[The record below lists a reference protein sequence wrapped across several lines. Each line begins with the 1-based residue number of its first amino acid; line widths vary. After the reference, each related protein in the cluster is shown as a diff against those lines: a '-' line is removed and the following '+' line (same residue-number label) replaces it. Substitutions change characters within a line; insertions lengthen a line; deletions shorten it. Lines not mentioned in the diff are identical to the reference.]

1 MNKNM
6 TKNNS
11 LNNKKSGFTLLET
24 MVAIML
30 FILAISALLALVSDS
45 VTSATYNKNEIVATY
60 LAQEGID
67 YVRNI
72 RDEMVHVNP
81 SSTPWADFVT
91 SVTSS
96 IPPSSDCD
104 GVNGCYLDYLKAP
117 SLGSSF
123 TPTDYIV
130 PIYNGSQTKP
140 FTRKITVQSLT
151 DVILV
156 KVEITWLNGNT
167 TRTKVLTTSLYN
179 WAL

>member
-1 MNKNM
+1 MNKYM
-6 TKNNS
+6 IKNNF

-81 SSTPWADFVT
+81 SATPWADFINN
-91 SVTSS
+91 VTSS
-96 IPPSSDCD
+96 IPPNADCD
-104 GVNGCYLDYLKAP
+104 GTNGCYLDYLKTP

-123 TPTDYIV
+123 TPADYVV
-130 PIYNGSQTKP
+130 PISNGLQTKP

-151 DVILV
+151 DVVLV